1 MYGYLKDWPAAI
13 QMQPAILPLA
23 GCHSAER
30 CTGELEVCRE
40 QRTDRPR
47 ALPLW
52 HPDTQP
58 FPAHTRVSSERGES
72 GRNIAKNNSSNNL
85 IESFIWIRD
94 YQCVVIIHLYEDMWW
109 LSLDILQ
116 ISTQQQMAHWQ
127 TLIPCRTESLT
138 DNLTTQYHQANQTW
152 TRPAWKQTKAAN
164 SGSLGPSW
172 NRTAFPAYPQMLSQ
186 TGVLEFDIYNLA
198 GHINLPNEPNQ
209 DILLPWRS
217 IYGYIVPYTSVKHCV
232 SILNF

>member
-52 HPDTQP
+52 LPDTQP

-164 SGSLGPSW
+164 SGSPGRSKLDLHGTELLFQHILKCWVRLGYLNLTFTIWQGTLTYRMKPT
-172 NRTAFPAYPQMLSQ
+172 RTYCCHE
-186 TGVLEFDIYNLA
+186 GVFMA
-198 GHINLPNEPNQ
+198 
-209 DILLPWRS
+209 
-217 IYGYIVPYTSVKHCV
+217 T
-232 SILNF
+232 